1 MFMLI
6 GFFAFAVE
14 RVTVGV
20 GRADDVGFEEAG
32 DFADVDA
39 LQFFAIDGGVEGEVE
54 VEEVLGA
61 VVLVHADVFELEV
74 DFDVVV
80 GEEGGELDELVP
92 EVLDEL
98 VVDVGDPG
106 LQLDGDVLEEEVHRL
121 LLLQH

>member
-1 MFMLI
+1 MFILI
-6 GFFAFAVE
+6 GFFSFAVE
-14 RVTVGV
+14 RVTVAV

-74 DFDVVV
+74 VGFDV
-80 GEEGGELDELVP
+80 
-92 EVLDEL
+92 
-98 VVDVGDPG
+98 
-106 LQLDGDVLEEEVHRL
+106 
-121 LLLQH
+121 

>member
-1 MFMLI
+1 MFILI
-6 GFFAFAVE
+6 GFFSFAVE
-14 RVTVGV
+14 RVTVAV